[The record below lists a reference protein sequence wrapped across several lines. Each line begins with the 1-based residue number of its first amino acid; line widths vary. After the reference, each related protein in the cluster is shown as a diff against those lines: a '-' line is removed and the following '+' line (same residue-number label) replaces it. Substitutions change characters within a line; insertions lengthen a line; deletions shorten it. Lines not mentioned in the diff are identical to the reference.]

1 MRSHPGLNS
10 ARMIPDAAVMRVYI
24 GGLPLWEREQHGH
37 RRSVQAEAA
46 ATAAA
51 KAAGTTTG
59 PP

>member
-1 MRSHPGLNS
+1 
-10 ARMIPDAAVMRVYI
+10 VYI

-51 KAAGTTTG
+51 KASSTTAGTPTWFLIE
-59 PP
+59 